1 MDGVLEEM
9 SSVFSAGNSF
19 AALRT
24 SRILI
29 AVGLRIPGLSQY
41 ANVCSTHQII
51 VFQSSTFKGK

>member
-1 MDGVLEEM
+1 MGGM

-19 AALRT
+19 AALRS